1 MLSYE
6 DRISAIVKQIQSLKD
21 ANKQLERE
29 RDLLENQVTELK
41 TQQLAFKKEKNVFE
55 EEQREE
61 QKRKVGE
68 EEMSMSSVEL
78 KQEINRH
85 IESIDEC
92 LDLLKTI

>member
-41 TQQLAFKKEKNVFE
+41 TQQLAFKKERKAFE

-61 QKRKVGE
+61 QKTKSRRGGDVYVKCG
-68 EEMSMSSVEL
+68 
-78 KQEINRH
+78 
-85 IESIDEC
+85 IETRD
-92 LDLLKTI
+92 

>member
-1 MLSYE
+1 MLSHE

-41 TQQLAFKKEKNVFE
+41 TQQLAFKNEKKTTE
-55 EEQREE
+55 EEQKEE
-61 QKRKVGE
+61 QKRKVVE
-68 EEMSMSSVEL
+68 KEMSMSSVEL